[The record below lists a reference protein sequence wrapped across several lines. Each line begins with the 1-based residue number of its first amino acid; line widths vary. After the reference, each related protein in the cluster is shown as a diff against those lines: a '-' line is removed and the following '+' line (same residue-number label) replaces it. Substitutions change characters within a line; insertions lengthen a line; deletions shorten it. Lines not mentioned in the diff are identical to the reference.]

1 MFFESV
7 YLGTYISILTI
18 MMNISVTV
26 KAMDIIY
33 YDCACHHQGNHAHNV
48 T

>member
-18 MMNISVTV
+18 MINIFGDSERNG
-26 KAMDIIY
+26 Y
-33 YDCACHHQGNHAHNV
+33 YIL
-48 T
+48 